1 MIGKVRA
8 EEGETDVEVQ
18 PQRIERPTQG
28 VSGSDVTIARSN
40 HGKNRRR
47 RVRDVEQSEREGRS
61 TARKR
66 EKMSGRHV

>member
-8 EEGETDVEVQ
+8 EKGEMDVEVQ
-18 PQRIERPTQG
+18 LQRIERPTQD
-28 VSGSDVTIARSN
+28 VSGLDVTIARAN